1 MGNFLEQFPADWKE
15 KLVDKFSRENITQI
29 ANFLSK
35 EKENQEIIYPSENN
49 IFQAFRLCSWKDLK
63 IVIIGQD
70 PYHNPEQANG
80 LSFSVP
86 KSMEKL
92 PPSLRNIYQELQTD
106 LQIKRGNGDLSDWAK
121 QGILLLNSTLT
132 VRKNEPNSHQNCG
145 WQKFTDEI
153 IQQISREKSFV
164 IFVLWGKF
172 ANQKIAL
179 IDEEKHCILTASHPS
194 PFSAYRGFFGCRH
207 FSKINEILTKKGGE
221 IINW

>member
-1 MGNFLEQFPADWKE
+1 
-15 KLVDKFSRENITQI
+15 
-29 ANFLSK
+29 
-35 EKENQEIIYPSENN
+35 
-49 IFQAFRLCSWKDLK
+49 
-63 IVIIGQD
+63 
-70 PYHNPEQANG
+70 
-80 LSFSVP
+80 
-86 KSMEKL
+86 
-92 PPSLRNIYQELQTD
+92 
-106 LQIKRGNGDLSDWAK
+106 LSDWAK